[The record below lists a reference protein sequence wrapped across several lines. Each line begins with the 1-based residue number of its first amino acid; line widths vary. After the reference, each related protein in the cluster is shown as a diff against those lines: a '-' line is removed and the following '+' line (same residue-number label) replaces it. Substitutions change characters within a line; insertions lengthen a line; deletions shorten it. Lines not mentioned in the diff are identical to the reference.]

1 MGCRTNQNDS
11 IATEADEYH
20 HRGALIP
27 SAKNQQILRF
37 KPINGELAREYVKNV
52 KLGALLPELSLPMQG
67 TEPNAFIIICTKSEI
82 NNWSYIDIG
91 ISAQTMLLK
100 AVTMG
105 LNGIC
110 IGAFNL
116 EKTKQLL
123 PEGYKPLLVLAI
135 GKSVEKI
142 ELVPVNEGD
151 SLAYYREDGKHFVPK
166 IENLIID

>member
-1 MGCRTNQNDS
+1 MADNFLEKRMEDLQKRKVNRTLHKKRNYLNNFNELVKKNRSVRGYDSEYLVTRNQLEEIIKVN
-11 IATEADEYH
+11 T
-20 HRGALIP
+20 LIP

-123 PEGYKPLLVLAI
+123 PEGYKP
-135 GKSVEKI
+135 
-142 ELVPVNEGD
+142 
-151 SLAYYREDGKHFVPK
+151 
-166 IENLIID
+166 